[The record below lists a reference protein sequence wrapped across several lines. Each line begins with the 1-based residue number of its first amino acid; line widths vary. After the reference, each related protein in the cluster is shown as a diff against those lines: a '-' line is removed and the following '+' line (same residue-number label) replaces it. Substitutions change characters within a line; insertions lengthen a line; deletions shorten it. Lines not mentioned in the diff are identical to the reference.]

1 MYRKFRLLILI
12 KNIYILECL
21 PRLLL
26 PLTYIF
32 VYHKYSFLSWLPSII
47 SKGSTK
53 SVKWILNKYIKA
65 TERKAEGEAEIE
77 TEGEGKGVEY
87 GRAARQGSSKN
98 LINCSK
104 CGGSK
109 LLHCFSCSRNV
120 APLVEAAA
128 AKPFKRQQ
136 QQQHLLQ
143 LLLQQLLL
151 LLLLLLLWPA
161 SSAVQSARQIGVA

>member
-1 MYRKFRLLILI
+1 MSLWILI
-12 KNIYILECL
+12 RNIYALWYL
-21 PRLLL
+21 PRLL
-26 PLTYIF
+26 PVVTYIF
-32 VYHKYSFLSWLPSII
+32 TRHKYPSLLWLPSII

-65 TERKAEGEAEIE
+65 TERKAEGEVGG
-77 TEGEGKGVEY
+77 GEH

-120 APLVEAAA
+120 APLVAAA

-143 LLLQQLLL
+143 LLLQQLLLQLLL